1 MTYDLVLGA
10 AAAEFSLHGFAGTNL
25 ADITARTG
33 LTKGALYGHFSS
45 KADLAGEL
53 TRSFTSGW
61 ADALATATDE
71 AKAKAKAK
79 EETEE
84 HAEGDTEED
93 RALPA
98 LRRLLVGLSRRAY
111 EDLPFA
117 AGLRLVMDAARA
129 EGTVPAHLDDLAAVV
144 ALLIRKGQ
152 EEGSVSDAHPAGL
165 LAQLVVAL
173 LVGAPAVVTATD
185 ATAGP
190 AEFVREV
197 WDLLEPSLSDTPR
210 PARG

>member
-71 AKAKAKAK
+71 AKGK
-79 EETEE
+79 EGTEADAEGGTEE
-84 HAEGDTEED
+84 G

-111 EDLPFA
+111 EDPPFA

-129 EGTVPAHLDDLAAVV
+129 EGTSPAHLDDLCAVV

>member
-1 MTYDLVLGA
+1 MTYDLVVGA

-61 ADALATATDE
+61 ADALAAATADARGDGEGTD
-71 AKAKAKAK
+71 A
-79 EETEE
+79 
-84 HAEGDTEED
+84 DED

-98 LRRLLVGLSRRAY
+98 LRRLLVGLSRRVY

-129 EGTVPAHLDDLAAVV
+129 EGTVPAPLGDLCAVV

-185 ATAGP
+185 ASAGP

-197 WDLLEPSLSDTPR
+197 WDLLEPSLSD
-210 PARG
+210 ARHPVRG